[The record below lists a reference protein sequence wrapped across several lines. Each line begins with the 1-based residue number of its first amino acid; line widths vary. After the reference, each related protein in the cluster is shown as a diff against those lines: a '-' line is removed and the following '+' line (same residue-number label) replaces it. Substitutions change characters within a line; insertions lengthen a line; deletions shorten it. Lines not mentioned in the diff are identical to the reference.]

1 MSYEFCVFIEFSICV
16 YKIYTTCL
24 LNLGSL
30 YYVCQLHIFVDVSHR
45 FASFICRFY
54 KHPRTGEVLPN
65 FLLIGLSYFV
75 CRCLTCYIKL

>member
-1 MSYEFCVFIEFSICV
+1 MCVNYIYLWMSAIV
-16 YKIYTTCL
+16 L
-24 LNLGSL
+24 L
-30 YYVCQLHIFVDVSHR
+30 
-45 FASFICRFY
+45 ASFICRFC